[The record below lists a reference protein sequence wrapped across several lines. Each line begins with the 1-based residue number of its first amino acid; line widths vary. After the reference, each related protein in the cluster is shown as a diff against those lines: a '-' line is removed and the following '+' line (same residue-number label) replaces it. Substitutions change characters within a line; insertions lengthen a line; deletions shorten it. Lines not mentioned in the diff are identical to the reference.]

1 MFTDF
6 RLILTLLSN
15 QERARFWVLVCLTFF
30 VSVVEALTVVS
41 ILPFLEVISDPEAI
55 NEKDFLSFLFSFFD
69 FDSVNRFVVFLG
81 FLVFA
86 VTVFGLL
93 LKMLSIWLTTRFAL
107 MRSFNIGSRLFNSF
121 LHKTYIELLGRNSS
135 TINSDVKLSERNQVT
150 FASNRKYFESKVNAG
165 RFDEGRWD
173 LQIRRVNSWD

>member
-1 MFTDF
+1 MLHFVDKPISHAEYIHCHSISCLSLEVAVFTDF

-69 FDSVNRFVVFLG
+69 FDKRYIP
-81 FLVFA
+81 A
-86 VTVFGLL
+86 
-93 LKMLSIWLTTRFAL
+93 KMTKIERERATTTNMMIDF
-107 MRSFNIGSRLFNSF
+107 
-121 LHKTYIELLGRNSS
+121 K
-135 TINSDVKLSERNQVT
+135 
-150 FASNRKYFESKVNAG
+150 
-165 RFDEGRWD
+165 FD
-173 LQIRRVNSWD
+173 QT